1 MLTRYPDWQAKL
13 SDFLIANAKRAFR
26 YGEFDCCL
34 FVADAVLVM
43 TGVDLAREFRGLYA
57 SRAEARARMALFC
70 GEPSV
75 ERVAAKV
82 ALAHGLERVSPREA
96 ARGDMVLVQR
106 RRDFSLGLMNLNGQ
120 DVVIPFARGL
130 MRIEAKHARSAWKI

>member
-13 SDFLIANAKRAFR
+13 GNFLVANAKRSFR

-34 FVADAVLVM
+34 FVADAVRVM
-43 TGVDLAREFRGLYA
+43 TGVDLAQHFRGRYT
-57 SRAEARARMALFC
+57 SRSEARERMALFC
-70 GEPSV
+70 GEASV

-82 ALAHGLERVSPREA
+82 ASAHGLDRVSPREA

-106 RRDFSLGLMNLNGQ
+106 RREFSLGLMNLNGQ
-120 DVVIPFARGL
+120 DVVIPFACGL
-130 MRIEAKHARSAWKI
+130 MRIDLKHARSAWKI